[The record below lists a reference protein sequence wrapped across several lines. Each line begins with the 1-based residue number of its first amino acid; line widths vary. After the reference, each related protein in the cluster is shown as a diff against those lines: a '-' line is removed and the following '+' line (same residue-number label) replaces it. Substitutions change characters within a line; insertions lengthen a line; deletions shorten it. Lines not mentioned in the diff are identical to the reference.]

1 MDMTKY
7 IKVTKV
13 GGFTNTIIPCND
25 FYKMTIDTIAP
36 LTAIDVKYFDTDV
49 DAHAIILQTDATTT
63 EKLAEQATFLADKI
77 VEALQ
82 LPYEKPMLEIPADGF
97 PSKVN
102 SITVT

>member
-7 IKVTKV
+7 IKVTGV
-13 GGFTNTIIPCND
+13 GGTTNTIIPCND
-25 FYKMTIDTIAP
+25 FYKMTIDTLAP
-36 LTAIDVKYFDTDV
+36 LTAIDVKYFDTDA
-49 DAHAIILQTDATTT
+49 DAFAIILQTDSTTT

-97 PSKVN
+97 PSPLN

>member
-7 IKVTKV
+7 LKITGV
-13 GGFTNTIIPCND
+13 GGATTTVIPCND
-25 FYKMTIDTIAP
+25 LYEITIDTAGS
-36 LTAIDVKYFDTDV
+36 LTAVDLKYFDTDV
-49 DAHAIILQTDATTT
+49 DASAIILQTDSTTT
-63 EKLAEQATFLADKI
+63 EKLAEQATFLAEKI

-97 PSKVN
+97 PSKIN

>member
-7 IKVTKV
+7 IKVTGV
-13 GGFTNTIIPCND
+13 GGTTNTIIPCND
-25 FYKMTIDTIAP
+25 FYKMTIDTVPA
-36 LTAIDVKYFDTDV
+36 LTAIDVKYFDTDA
-49 DAHAIILQTDATTT
+49 DAFALVIQTDSTTT
-63 EKLAEQATFLADKI
+63 EKLAEQANFLADKI

-102 SITVT
+102 SITIT

>member
-1 MDMTKY
+1 MTKY
-7 IKVTKV
+7 IKVTGV
-13 GGFTNTIIPCND
+13 GGTTNTIIPCNN
-25 FYKMTIDTIAP
+25 FYKISIDTVVP
-36 LTAIDVKYFDTDV
+36 LTAIDVKYFDTDL

-82 LPYEKPMLEIPADGF
+82 LPYDKPMLEIPADGF
-97 PSKVN
+97 PSSLN

>member
-7 IKVTKV
+7 IKVTGV
-13 GGFTNTIIPCND
+13 GGTTNTIIPCND
-25 FYKMTIDTIAP
+25 LYKMTIDTVAP
-36 LTAIDVKYFDTDV
+36 LTAVDLKYFDTDV
-49 DAHAIILQTDATTT
+49 DSHAIILQTDATTT
-63 EKLAEQATFLADKI
+63 EKLAEQANFLADKI

>member
-1 MDMTKY
+1 MTKY
-7 IKVTKV
+7 IKVTGV
-13 GGFTNTIIPCND
+13 GGTTNTIIPCND
-25 FYKMTIDTIAP
+25 FYKMSIDTVAP

-63 EKLAEQATFLADKI
+63 EKLAEQATFLAEKI

-97 PSKVN
+97 PLKIN